1 MTEAVFL
8 DNLMIFWFY
17 MMIFLVFIG
26 FAVILEKIFDRFPAV
41 TRFFERLL
49 DVDLSEDDED
59 DEELEVNRYEYRN
72 VQGSR
77 K

>member
-17 MMIFLVFIG
+17 MMIFFVFIG
-26 FAVILEKIFDRFPAV
+26 FAGILEKIFDRFPAV

-72 VQGSR
+72 VQSSR

>member
-1 MTEAVFL
+1 MTEAAFL
-8 DNLMIFWFY
+8 DNLMVFWFY

-26 FAVILEKIFDRFPAV
+26 FAGILERIFDRFPAV

-59 DEELEVNRYEYRN
+59 DEELEVNRYEHKHL
-72 VQGSR
+72 QGSR